1 MKSHRTVFLNTCLAS
16 TNGEA
21 SFQNAIVFLWWFC
34 YDKVKMLRKFIL
46 YGINHR
52 KENMVSRN
60 NIKHKRGFTI
70 IEVVLVLAI
79 AGLIF
84 LMVFIA
90 LPALQR
96 SQRNTQR
103 RDDYSMLVTA
113 VNNYMAS
120 NNGKIGNLLK
130 SGATTVD
137 PNSNLDPKRWI
148 NSEGLDPNGNP
159 YQIIAYSY
167 RAWESEGSK
176 TPGVSSE
183 DDGQGSQVFIIIKA
197 NCRETDAN
205 GDPMPS
211 EDTAAR
217 AFAVYGYLEGGSV
230 FCQDSG
236 SN

>member
-1 MKSHRTVFLNTCLAS
+1 MGK
-16 TNGEA
+16 
-21 SFQNAIVFLWWFC
+21 
-34 YDKVKMLRKFIL
+34 K
-46 YGINHR
+46 
-52 KENMVSRN
+52 N
-60 NIKHKRGFTI
+60 NIKSKKGFTI

-120 NNGKIGNLLK
+120 NNGKLGNLISK
-130 SGATTVD
+130 KN
-137 PNSNLDPKRWI
+137 PNVLVASRWVN
-148 NSEGLDPNGNP
+148 NSGLDSNGNP
-159 YQIIAYSY
+159 YAVYATDYTKWSNSGQDPKPTAKATKAIEYCDGADGAANKKDCEAAKGKWVQNYTGDASEVYII
-167 RAWESEGSK
+167 
-176 TPGVSSE
+176 V
-183 DDGQGSQVFIIIKA
+183 KA
-197 NCRETDAN
+197 NCRGVDN
-205 GDPMPS
+205 DSGDPKPS
-211 EDTAAR
+211 SDGAAR

>member
-1 MKSHRTVFLNTCLAS
+1 MGKKS
-16 TNGEA
+16 
-21 SFQNAIVFLWWFC
+21 
-34 YDKVKMLRKFIL
+34 
-46 YGINHR
+46 
-52 KENMVSRN
+52 
-60 NIKHKRGFTI
+60 NIKSKKGFTI

-120 NNGKIGNLLK
+120 NNGKLGNLAP
-130 SGATTVD
+130 ATGKKA
-137 PNSNLDPKRWI
+137 LDANKWI
-148 NSEGLDPNGNP
+148 NSTGEDPNGNT
-159 YQIIAYSY
+159 YQLSAITVSNLLNAMG
-167 RAWESEGSK
+167 ATLANGSVNVSGVTK
-176 TPGVSSE
+176 LGNLISSTNPGSPVYI
-183 DDGQGSQVFIIIKA
+183 VVKA
-197 NCRETDAN
+197 NCSGIDTDQN
-205 GDPMPS
+205 PFPNNDNS
-211 EDTAAR
+211 AR

-236 SN
+236 SNNS